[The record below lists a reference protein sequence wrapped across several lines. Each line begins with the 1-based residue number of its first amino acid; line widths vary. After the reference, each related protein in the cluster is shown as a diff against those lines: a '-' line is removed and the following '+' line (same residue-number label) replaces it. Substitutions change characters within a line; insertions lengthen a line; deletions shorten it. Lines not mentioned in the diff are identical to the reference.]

1 MSQEMTDMELDKEWK
16 PNGRRPQSTMA
27 RSLAAALDNAFML
40 DSEVDSLTNSI
51 HYKQQIVS
59 MQSRELEA
67 LEARIR
73 ATENRLRM
81 QKGEAPLEPY
91 KADDRAN
98 NDVAAQNNGIN
109 NSRRGRTP
117 LDVSTADKERGLPPL
132 STPNQ
137 SDDGFTT
144 NASTSPATTDQDEE
158 TENHAGIH
166 GRRNQEDSPKGKGG
180 WP

>member
-1 MSQEMTDMELDKEWK
+1 MSQEMTDVELDKEWK

-40 DSEVDSLTNSI
+40 DSEVDSLTNAI
-51 HYKQQIVS
+51 HYKQTMVS

-67 LEARIR
+67 LEARLR

-81 QKGEAPLEPY
+81 QKGEAPLEPV
-91 KADDRAN
+91 KANDSASN
-98 NDVAAQNNGIN
+98 NENAASQN
-109 NSRRGRTP
+109 SSHKGRTP
-117 LDVSTADKERGLPPL
+117 LEVSTADKERGPPPL

-144 NASTSPATTDQDEE
+144 NASTSPATTDQGEE
-158 TENHAGIH
+158 AADHAGVH
-166 GRRNQEDSPKGKGG
+166 GQDGRQGHLEGKKG
-180 WP
+180 WS

>member
-1 MSQEMTDMELDKEWK
+1 MSQERTDVELDKEWK

-40 DSEVDSLTNSI
+40 DSEVDNLTNSI
-51 HYKQQIVS
+51 HYKQTLVS

-67 LEARIR
+67 LEARLR

-81 QKGEAPLEPY
+81 QKGEAPLEPV
-91 KADDRAN
+91 KVNDGAN
-98 NDVAAQNNGIN
+98 NDNVTSQNG
-109 NSRRGRTP
+109 SLRDRTP
-117 LDVSTADKERGLPPL
+117 LEVSTADKERGLPPL

-144 NASTSPATTDQDEE
+144 NASTSPATTDQDDEAAD
-158 TENHAGIH
+158 HAGVH
-166 GRRNQEDSPKGKGG
+166 GRGDAQNHSEGKQG
-180 WP
+180 WS

>member
-1 MSQEMTDMELDKEWK
+1 
-16 PNGRRPQSTMA
+16 MA

-51 HYKQQIVS
+51 QHKQQLVS
-59 MQSRELEA
+59 KQSRELEE

-73 ATENRLRM
+73 ETENRLKM
-81 QKGEAPLEPY
+81 QKGETPLASSGSGE
-91 KADDRAN
+91 RTN
-98 NDVAAQNNGIN
+98 NNTNTQNNARN
-109 NSRRGRTP
+109 NTQRRTP
-117 LDVSTADKERGLPPL
+117 PDVSTSDKERGLPPL

-158 TENHAGIH
+158 TANHAGIH
-166 GRRNQEDSPKGKGG
+166 GRRNAEHSSKGKQG
-180 WP
+180 WS

>member
-1 MSQEMTDMELDKEWK
+1 MSQNMTDMELDKEWK

-51 HYKQQIVS
+51 QHKQQLVS
-59 MQSRELEA
+59 MHSRELEA

-73 ATENRLRM
+73 ETENRLRM
-81 QKGEAPLEPY
+81 QKGEIPLEPSNSNEQTNNN
-91 KADDRAN
+91 AN
-98 NDVAAQNNGIN
+98 AQNNAR
-109 NSRRGRTP
+109 NSTQRRTP
-117 LDVSTADKERGLPPL
+117 PDVSTTDKGRGLPPL

-158 TENHAGIH
+158 TANHAGIH
-166 GRRNQEDSPKGKGG
+166 GRRNEEDNSKGKEG
-180 WP
+180 WS